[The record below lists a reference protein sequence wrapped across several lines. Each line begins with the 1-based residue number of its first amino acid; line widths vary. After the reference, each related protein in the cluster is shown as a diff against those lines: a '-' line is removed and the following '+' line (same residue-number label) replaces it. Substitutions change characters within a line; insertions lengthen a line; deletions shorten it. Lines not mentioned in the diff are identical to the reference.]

1 MYTLACF
8 AASMLGGRGWRVM
21 DSGDGEALPFTAL
34 RAGDKTDPINSL
46 RGEKLRRKLRGS

>member
-1 MYTLACF
+1 M
-8 AASMLGGRGWRVM
+8 M

-46 RGEKLRRKLRGS
+46 RGGKLRSKLRGS